1 MNKDIETI
9 IISANDELITK
20 GNLDVIDKV
29 FASEYIVHAGG
40 KNYTGHAF
48 IIKWAKQLRSAIP
61 DIQVAKIDIL
71 NKTKNTIA
79 WQRTLKGKHKGKIMG
94 ISPTD
99 QKIEW
104 REMAVSRFKKNK
116 IFEEWSISELA
127 GYLLSKPPRK
137 K

>member
-40 KNYTGHAF
+40 KNYTGHEF
-48 IIKWAKQLRSAIP
+48 IKKWAKQLRSAIP
-61 DIQVAKIDIL
+61 DIQVVKIDIL
-71 NKTKNTIA
+71 NKTENTIA
-79 WQRTLKGKHKGKIMG
+79 WQRTLKGTHKGKIMG
-94 ISPTD
+94 ISPTE

-104 REMAVSRFKKNK
+104 REMAVSHFKKNM
-116 IFEEWSISELA
+116 IYEEWSISELA
-127 GYLLSKPPRK
+127 GYLLSKPPCK
-137 K
+137 T